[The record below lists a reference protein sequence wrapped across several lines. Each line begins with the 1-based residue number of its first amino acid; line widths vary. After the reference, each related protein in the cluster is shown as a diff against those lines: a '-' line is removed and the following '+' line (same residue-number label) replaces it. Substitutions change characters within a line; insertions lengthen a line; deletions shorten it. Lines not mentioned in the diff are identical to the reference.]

1 MMENSKYIVSDE
13 VYSSF
18 LDLGNIPET
27 NCGII
32 SSDYLQVFANSGFKD
47 SETNPITF
55 NIQAV
60 QSIYSD
66 LSESFVY
73 LRLKVVLNDGKNTQ
87 ISSDD
92 TVALVESFFGSLLE
106 NVQVVLNDTPISR
119 NSRGL
124 YAYRNFFI
132 IC

>member
-1 MMENSKYIVSDE
+1 MMENSKYIGSDE

-73 LRLKVVLNDGKNTQ
+73 LRLKVVLNDKKNT
-87 ISSDD
+87 
-92 TVALVESFFGSLLE
+92 
-106 NVQVVLNDTPISR
+106 PI
-119 NSRGL
+119 
-124 YAYRNFFI
+124 
-132 IC
+132 